1 MVNQLDCLKAGG
13 LVLGIVVTIVAL
25 INVFYAIAIF
35 EDFSVVDHN
44 FVLSAV
50 IGDAPEHIIRLVYVT
65 ISIFEL
71 VAAALL
77 IAGIL
82 MVSMANSC
90 STITK

>member
-1 MVNQLDCLKAGG
+1 MLA
-13 LVLGIVVTIVAL
+13 IVGTIVAL

-44 FVLSAV
+44 FVLDAV
-50 IGDAPEHIIRLVYVT
+50 IGNAPEHIIRLVYVM

-77 IAGIL
+77 CCGIL
-82 MVSMANSC
+82 LVRIANNC
-90 STITK
+90 SIISEYSK

>member
-1 MVNQLDCLKAGG
+1 MVNQLNCLKAGG

-44 FVLSAV
+44 FVLDAI
-50 IGDAPEHIIRLVYVT
+50 IGKAPEHIIRLVYVT

-82 MVSMANSC
+82 LVSIGKKLLNN
-90 STITK
+90 